1 MYKMYFYFQRSPR
14 EHRRS
19 RLVWTTSQFQCPA
32 CWTKCFSKYQAIV
45 NRCIEQRRKFPSDL
59 EDPTFYL

>member
-1 MYKMYFYFQRSPR
+1 MHKFFFFSSARQGS
-14 EHRRS
+14 
-19 RLVWTTSQFQCPA
+19 TSQFQCPA

-45 NRCIEQRRKFPSDL
+45 NRCIEQRRKLPSDL